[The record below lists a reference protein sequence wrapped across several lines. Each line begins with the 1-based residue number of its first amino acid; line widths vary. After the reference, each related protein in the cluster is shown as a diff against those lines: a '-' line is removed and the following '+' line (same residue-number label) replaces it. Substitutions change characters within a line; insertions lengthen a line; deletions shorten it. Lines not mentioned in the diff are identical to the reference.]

1 VAKKMKR
8 SLFNIAGIVAIATTI
23 SKIFGLLRATIVA
36 AVFGVGAVADA
47 YNYAYIIP
55 GFLLVILGGING
67 PLHSALVSV
76 LAKRDPSKAAP
87 LVETITTIVGAVL
100 LIVSIALMLGA
111 GLAIDVIAPGLQPQ
125 VREITVLQLQ
135 IMAPIA
141 LFSGLIGIGFG
152 TLNIAQHY
160 WLPSLSPIFSSLA
173 VILGLGW
180 FVLRL
185 GDKINSPEYWQL
197 GAGILAGGTL
207 AGAVWQWLVQ
217 LIVQYRAGMGGLRLG
232 FNWNLPGVKEAIA
245 IALPATITT
254 GMTQINLYVD
264 LFFASYIPHAA
275 AGLNYAG
282 LLAQTPKGIITSAI
296 LIPYM
301 GVFSQFAIPEKWSDL
316 KQKIRQ
322 SIILTA
328 LTMLPLGALLIALA
342 LPIVRIVY
350 QRQAFDGEASQ
361 LVASILMAYGLGA
374 FTSVAV
380 GVLVR
385 VFYALEDG
393 KTPLKIAIANILLNI
408 VLDYFFV
415 NKFGAPGLVL
425 ASMGVN
431 LTAMLMML
439 WCLYRR
445 LHGLALGEWGLS
457 ILGLVGAS
465 GVGGFAAWG
474 FVRVGEGFG
483 KGFAW
488 QLLEVSV
495 AACLG
500 LGIFAVLANWLR
512 LPEVDLLVRRLQ
524 RKS

>member
-1 VAKKMKR
+1 MKR

-23 SKIFGLLRATIVA
+23 SKVFGLFRATMIA

-76 LAKRDPSKAAP
+76 LAKRDASKAAP
-87 LVETITTIVGAVL
+87 IVEGITTIVGAVL
-100 LIVSIALMLGA
+100 LLLTIILMLGA
-111 GLAIDVIAPGLQPQ
+111 GFAIDVIAPGLQPQ

-152 TLNIAQHY
+152 TLNVAQHY
-160 WLPSLSPIFSSLA
+160 WLPSVSPMFSSLA
-173 VILGLGW
+173 VILGLVW
-180 FVLRL
+180 FVLQL

-197 GAGILAGGTL
+197 GAWILAGGTL

-217 LIVQYRAGMGGLRLG
+217 LIVQLRAGMGRLRLN

-301 GVFSQFAIPEKWSDL
+301 SVFSQLAIPEKSSDL

-328 LTMLPLGALLIALA
+328 LTMLPLGALLAALA

-350 QRQAFDGEASQ
+350 QRQAFDGDASK
-361 LVASILMAYGLGA
+361 LVASILIAYGLGA

-385 VFYALEDG
+385 VFYAFEDG
-393 KTPLKIAIANILLNI
+393 KTPLKISIVNILLNI
-408 VLDYFFV
+408 ILDYFLV

-439 WCLYRR
+439 WCLNRR
-445 LHGLALGEWGLS
+445 LHGLALREWGLS
-457 ILGLVGAS
+457 ILGLTGAS
-465 GVGGFAAWG
+465 AVGGFAAWG
-474 FVRVGEGFG
+474 FVRVWERFG
-483 KGFAW
+483 NSRGFAW
-488 QLLEVSV
+488 QFFEIAI

-500 LGIFAVLANWLR
+500 LGIFAILASWLR